1 MNFKSLI
8 AVGFGIATVALT
20 LPARADQA
28 TVIQVGQDA
37 VTTGNRNITTQRNT
51 TGVANISVGNRDS
64 QGTSVGVSQRSDT
77 FGKGNV
83 TRQENN
89 TSVGNVRIRN
99 KY

>member
-37 VTTGNRNITTQRNT
+37 VTTGNRNVTSQYNSTRVT
-51 TGVANISVGNRDS
+51 NIERGNRDS
-64 QGTSVGVSQRSDT
+64 SGTSIGVSQRSDT
-77 FGKGNV
+77 FGKGNFTIQDNRTTV
-83 TRQENN
+83 NN
-89 TSVGNVRIRN
+89 IRIKNR
-99 KY
+99 